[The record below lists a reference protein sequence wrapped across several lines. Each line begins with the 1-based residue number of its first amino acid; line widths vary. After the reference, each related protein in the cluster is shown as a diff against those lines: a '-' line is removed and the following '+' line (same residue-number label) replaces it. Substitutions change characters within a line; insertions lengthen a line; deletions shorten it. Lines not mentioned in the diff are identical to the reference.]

1 VGTRSTLAGRGRR
14 RRRGPWRRRR
24 RELDHLRI
32 TRRHL
37 GGDFVD
43 RDLIAA
49 GLLRRLLAARAH
61 RHGDL
66 IASATGVSRAA
77 EHLPGDHRKQ
87 LVVRQVPAGVARDL
101 GLGLAHQR
109 QRLAADLEPEHV
121 ALQLFARRIGGAVA
135 ELPSRHHR
143 LDLAHRAPPRR
154 VDPLDL
160 CLGHRDPR
168 KLAHR

>member
-66 IASATGVSRAA
+66 IASATGVSGAT

-87 LVVRQVPAGVARDL
+87 LIVRQVPAGVAGDL
-101 GLGLAHQR
+101 RLGLAHQR
-109 QRLAADLEPEHV
+109 QRLAADLESEHM
-121 ALQLFARRIGGAVA
+121 APRLLARPIGGTVA

-160 CLGHRDPR
+160 GLGDGNSRE
-168 KLAHR
+168 LAHR